1 MPKVAMLLSGGVDSS
16 VALARLVASGEH
28 DITAYYLKIW
38 LEDELAYLG
47 DCPWEEDLR
56 YATAVAQQLGVS
68 LHVVPLQT
76 EYHARVV
83 EYVLSEA
90 RAGRTPNPDI
100 FCNSLVKFGAFNETV
115 GKDYDY
121 IATGH
126 YARVDHSTT
135 PPQLLRAADPIKD
148 QTYFLSRLSPVQL
161 SRALFP
167 IGGMDKSD
175 LRAEAA
181 RLGLP
186 TATRP
191 DSQGICFLG
200 QIPYGD
206 FLAHHLGTQLGDI
219 VEQSTGKVLGTHQ
232 GHYRYTLGQR
242 QNLRINGGP
251 WYVVAKDVATNTVYV
266 AHGSNIDER
275 LVSTVTLTELS
286 WLTDSLPTVGEVLQ
300 VKLRHGPGERSATL
314 GAFDGSTMT
323 LDLSESE
330 KGVASGQFVA
340 LYRGEQCLGSGMVTL
355 K

>member
-1 MPKVAMLLSGGVDSS
+1 MLLSGGVDSS
-16 VALARLVASGEH
+16 VALARLVASGEY

-47 DCPWEEDLR
+47 DCPWEEDLK
-56 YATAVAQQLGVS
+56 YAAAVAEQLGVP
-68 LHVVPLQT
+68 LHVVPLQA
-76 EYHARVV
+76 EYHSRVV

-115 GKDYDY
+115 GRNYDY

-126 YARVDHSTT
+126 YARVTHSADHSLI
-135 PPQLLRAADPIKD
+135 PSRLLRAIDSVKD

-167 IGGMDKSD
+167 IGGMDKSN

-206 FLAHHLGTQLGDI
+206 FLAHHLGTQLGNI
-219 VEQSTGKVLGTHQ
+219 VEQSSGRVLGAHQ

-266 AHGSNIDER
+266 AHGSSIEER

-286 WLTDSLPTVGEVLQ
+286 WLADKAPTVGEVLQ
-300 VKLRHGPGERSATL
+300 VKLRHGPGERSATIIHI
-314 GAFDGSTMT
+314 DTNT
-323 LDLSESE
+323 LTINLTEPE
-330 KGVASGQFVA
+330 KGIAPGQFVA
-340 LYRGEQCLGSGMVTL
+340 LYRGEQCLGSGMVTD
-355 K
+355 